1 MARITPTRMVLLAK
15 KRQRKLATD
24 GASLLRNKREALLA
38 EFMALIKPLLA
49 QRRDLSERTRK
60 ALSALAVAMGID
72 GPEALASAGMASGAD
87 LSVEIKD
94 RKVWGV
100 HLPSL
105 EPGAATKG
113 LLARGY
119 SPFSITSR
127 IDWTAEEFE
136 RLLEA
141 VLALVPTEIK
151 LKKMGLEIKKTTRR
165 VNALEQKIIPD
176 LDGEIAFIR
185 QVLEDRGRED
195 TFRLKLLKAKAEKKG
210 GRYQ

>member
-1 MARITPTRMVLLAK
+1 MVLLGK
-15 KRQRKLATD
+15 KRQRKLAID

-49 QRRDLSERTRK
+49 QRKSLDERTRK
-60 ALSALAVAMGID
+60 ALSALAVAMGMD
-72 GPEALASAGMASGAD
+72 GPEALESAAMASGQD
-87 LSVEIKD
+87 LLVEVKD

-100 HLPSL
+100 HLPAIES
-105 EPGAATKG
+105 GHASRG

-119 SPFSITSR
+119 SPMSVTSR

-136 RLLEA
+136 QLLDA
-141 VLALVPTEIK
+141 VLALVPTEVK

-176 LDGEIAFIR
+176 LDVEIAFIR

-210 GRYQ
+210 GRY

>member
-1 MARITPTRMVLLAK
+1 MVLLGK

-38 EFMALIKPLLA
+38 EFMALIKPLLS
-49 QRRDLSERTRK
+49 QRKSLDERTKK
-60 ALSALAVAMGID
+60 ALSALAIAMGVD
-72 GPEALASAGMASGAD
+72 GPEALSSAAMASGHD
-87 LSVEIKD
+87 LLIDVKD

-100 HLPSL
+100 HLPAVES
-105 EPGAATKG
+105 GGTARG

-119 SPFSITSR
+119 SPISVTSR

-136 RLLEA
+136 QLLEA
-141 VLALVPTEIK
+141 VLALVPTEVK

-176 LDGEIAFIR
+176 LDAEIAFIR

-195 TFRLKLLKAKAEKKG
+195 TFRLKLLKAKSEKKG
-210 GRYQ
+210 GRY

>member
-1 MARITPTRMVLLAK
+1 MLGK
-15 KRQRKLATD
+15 KRQRKLAID

-49 QRRDLSERTRK
+49 QRKSLDERTRN
-60 ALSALAVAMGID
+60 ALSALAVAMGMD
-72 GPEALASAGMASGAD
+72 GPEALESAAMASGQD
-87 LSVEIKD
+87 LLVEVKD

-100 HLPSL
+100 HLPAIES
-105 EPGAATKG
+105 GCASRG

-119 SPFSITSR
+119 SPMSVTSR

-136 RLLEA
+136 QLLDA
-141 VLALVPTEIK
+141 VLALVPTEVK

-176 LDGEIAFIR
+176 LDVEIAFIR

-210 GRYQ
+210 GRY

>member
-1 MARITPTRMVLLAK
+1 MLGK
-15 KRQRKLATD
+15 KRQRKLAID

-49 QRRDLSERTRK
+49 QRKSLDEQTRK
-60 ALSALAVAMGID
+60 ALSALAVAMGMD
-72 GPEALASAGMASGAD
+72 GPEALESASLASGQY
-87 LSVEIKD
+87 LLVEVED

-100 HLPSL
+100 HLPAIES
-105 EPGAATKG
+105 GRASRG

-119 SPFSITSR
+119 SPMSVTSR

-136 RLLEA
+136 QLLDA
-141 VLALVPTEIK
+141 VLALVPTEVK

-176 LDGEIAFIR
+176 LEVEIAFIR

-210 GRYQ
+210 GRY

>member
-1 MARITPTRMVLLAK
+1 MVLLGK

-38 EFMALIKPLLA
+38 EFMALIKPLLS
-49 QRRDLSERTRK
+49 QRKSLDERTRK
-60 ALSALAVAMGID
+60 ALSALAIAMGVD
-72 GPEALASAGMASGAD
+72 GPEALGSASMASGQELLID
-87 LSVEIKD
+87 VKD

-100 HLPSL
+100 HLPAI
-105 EPGAATKG
+105 ETGRAARG

-119 SPFSITSR
+119 SPISITSR

-136 RLLEA
+136 QLLET
-141 VLALVPTEIK
+141 VLALVPTEVK

-176 LDGEIAFIR
+176 LDAEIAFIR

-195 TFRLKLLKAKAEKKG
+195 TFRLKLLKAKSEKKG
-210 GRYQ
+210 GRY